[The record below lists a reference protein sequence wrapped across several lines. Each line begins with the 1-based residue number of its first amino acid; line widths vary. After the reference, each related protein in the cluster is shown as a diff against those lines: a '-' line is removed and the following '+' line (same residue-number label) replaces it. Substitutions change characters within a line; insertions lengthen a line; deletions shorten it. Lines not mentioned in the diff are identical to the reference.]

1 MILRDINAVKSNT
14 NRLAVGVAYADKN
27 GTVGFYPTVP

>member
-1 MILRDINAVKSNT
+1 MIWHDINTVKSN
-14 NRLAVGVAYADKN
+14 NHRLAVVVASADKN